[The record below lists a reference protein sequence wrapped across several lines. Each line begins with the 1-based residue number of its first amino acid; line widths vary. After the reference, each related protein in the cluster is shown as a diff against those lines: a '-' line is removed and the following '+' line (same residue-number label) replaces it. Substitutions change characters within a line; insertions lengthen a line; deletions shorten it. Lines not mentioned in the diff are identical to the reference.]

1 MLDESVMRLAGSLL
15 MRLEATVFAGKT
27 YLHGMQEVVSGDE
40 ETRDIR
46 DAGGAENGCNGTFAS
61 HMALRNGTWMELF
74 S

>member
-1 MLDESVMRLAGSLL
+1 MSEESVMRLAGSLL

-27 YLHGMQEVVSGDE
+27 YLHDMQEVVPGDG

-46 DAGGAENGCNGTFAS
+46 DAGGADDGCNGTFAS
-61 HMALRNGTWMELF
+61 HMASRDGTWMELF